1 MPITPFCPYTR
12 KRHVKDKK
20 CYSCLA
26 LRQSPLDSSSPELSS
41 PEPSPP
47 KPEKKVVI
55 NLIDS
60 SSPTT
65 SPARPTS
72 PAGRMNPTYPTSPT
86 SLTSPAGIRV
96 FVSPEPQIPKKQRF
110 SHYNHIAEPH
120 RQSAIIRAKPK
131 VTGSPLAI
139 TASVIF
145 YLLEQTENNGILMAM
160 ACIPIG

>member
-65 SPARPTS
+65 SPA
-72 PAGRMNPTYPTSPT
+72 GRMNPTHPTSPT